1 MIQKLNET
9 IFYIHIKRL
18 IVWISFTGIVGIL
31 LCLAFLFS
39 RDLTLNTVKKNQ
51 FRIYY
56 SFLENSDLTNE
67 KLIQEKLDILLSYK
81 RYPLLPLALISNN
94 KCIENT
100 NEYYSEKFDLSICK
114 NIKYNDLLNLDKSKI
129 YYEKDDLK
137 IVEYNN
143 KHYIFDEF
151 GNKNIWLLANIKD
164 YYKYDDFHN
173 FFKFI
178 TDENQGLSWL
188 SSLKSFETFLNKSK
202 FIWSILIPVSFILY
216 LVFTIYYIK
225 MTKKTIRLIEEKDRY
240 INEWN
245 DLNTSI
251 KELINEQIKLEKKLK
266 RKAKLKKRNDLLNEE
281 LNKLNIRNLELIND
295 IEEHKLKLKEIEKIE
310 DNISIKI
317 NDTAK
322 NLTELERG
330 KLLDESLNKLS
341 QIDLLWKYNP
351 TWQERYKIEN
361 YVSLREEFTPF
372 TISQA
377 FMCFEKIIENLI
389 VKNDESKKDLTLV
402 DQINFIFEKNLLP
415 SGFKNDLHLI
425 RKARNKWF
433 HNGVQPQK
441 EVFDILLDI
450 LDKTKTS
457 PLL

>member
-9 IFYIHIKRL
+9 ILYIHIKRL
-18 IVWISFTGIVGIL
+18 IIWIFFTGIVGIL

-51 FRIYY
+51 FKIYY

-67 KLIQEKLDILLSYK
+67 KLIQEKLDILLSNK
-81 RYPLLPLALISNN
+81 RYPLLPLALISDD

-100 NEYYSEKFDLSICK
+100 NEYYSMRFDLSICK

-137 IVEYNN
+137 ILEYNN
-143 KHYIFDEF
+143 KHYIFDKFE
-151 GNKNIWLLANIKD
+151 NKNTWLLANIKD
-164 YYKYDDFHN
+164 YYKYNDFHN

-178 TDENQGLSWL
+178 TDKNQGLSWL
-188 SSLKSFETFLNKSK
+188 SSLKSFETFLIKSK
-202 FIWSILIPVSFILY
+202 FIWSVLIPVSFILY

-225 MTKKTIRLIEEKDRY
+225 MTKKTRKLIEEKNSY
-240 INEWN
+240 SIEWN
-245 DLNTSI
+245 DLNTNI
-251 KELINEQIKLEKKLK
+251 KKLIIKQTKLEKKLNK
-266 RKAKLKKRNDLLNEE
+266 KENLELKNDLID
-281 LNKLNIRNLELIND
+281 KLNIRNSELTND
-295 IEEHKLKLKEIEKIE
+295 IEYHKRKLKEIEKIE

-322 NLTELERG
+322 NLTELEKG
-330 KLLDESLNKLS
+330 KLLYESLNKLS

-351 TWQERYKIEN
+351 TWQERYNIEN

-377 FMCFEKIIENLI
+377 FMCFEKIIENLV
-389 VKNDESKKDLTLV
+389 VKNDESKKDLTLIN
-402 DQINFIFEKNLLP
+402 QINFIFEKDLLP
-415 SGFKNDLHLI
+415 STFINDLHLI
-425 RKARNKWF
+425 RKARNRWF

-441 EVFDILLDI
+441 KVFDILLDI